1 MITLYSGTLGSGK
14 SYKMVAEL
22 SRCKDDYF
30 IIHNIDHLQEGYLK
44 EFGFNW
50 VQYCEEN
57 KIEISD
63 FFSKETQL
71 ELSQKVFEK
80 YKRPMLVII
89 DEAHEWFDK
98 HVKTFKMW
106 LSYSRHLDQE
116 IWLVAH
122 KSTNI
127 PAIYRSFVG
136 VEYRAKSSMFLNLP
150 WWFFYN
156 RILSGERAG
165 YTFERKSQK
174 IFDLY
179 KSKEVHSKKKEKK
192 SLMLPILVAVI
203 ILGIALFA
211 YLPQRMAKSKI
222 DKKPVSSSQSA
233 AAASGGSAQSP
244 PPGQSS
250 FSQNQEIKS
259 IKFDLKT
266 IEDKFSYVG
275 EMNGEIIIEDRATGI
290 QLALSYLPGDWK
302 VVKCERAIK
311 VMIFNG
317 FKVYT
322 LYNFARFVPVPE
334 KTLPGGFMDDGGGR
348 QQSPLP
354 SSMM

>member
-30 IIHNIDHLQEGYLK
+30 VMHNIDHLQEGYLK

-50 VQYCEEN
+50 VEYCKEN
-57 KIEISD
+57 NLEISD
-63 FFSKETQL
+63 FFSKECQL
-71 ELSQKVFEK
+71 DLSKQIFEK
-80 YKRPMLVII
+80 YKRPCLIII
-89 DEAHEWFDK
+89 DEAHEWFDH

-179 KSKEVHSKKKEKK
+179 KSKEIHSKKKEKK
-192 SLMLPILVAVI
+192 SLMLPILIAVI
-203 ILGIALFA
+203 ILGICLFA
-211 YLPQRMAKSKI
+211 YLPQRIAKSKI
-222 DKKPVSSSQSA
+222 DKKPISSSQNA
-233 AAASGGSAQSP
+233 AAASGSP
-244 PPGQSS
+244 PPVQNQ
-250 FSQNQEIKS
+250 FSQNKEIKS
-259 IKFDLKT
+259 IKFNLKT

-275 EMNGEIIIEDRATGI
+275 EMNGEVIIEDRVTGT
-290 QLALSYLPGDWK
+290 QLPLSYLPGEWK
-302 VVKCERAIK
+302 VIKSDRAIK
-311 VMIFNG
+311 CVLFNG
-317 FKVYT
+317 HNIFT
-322 LYNFARFVPVPE
+322 LYNYSRFVPVPD
-334 KTLPGGFMDDGGGR
+334 KTSPSGFMGEGGER
-348 QQSPLP
+348 QQSSPT
-354 SSMM
+354 SHIINTNI